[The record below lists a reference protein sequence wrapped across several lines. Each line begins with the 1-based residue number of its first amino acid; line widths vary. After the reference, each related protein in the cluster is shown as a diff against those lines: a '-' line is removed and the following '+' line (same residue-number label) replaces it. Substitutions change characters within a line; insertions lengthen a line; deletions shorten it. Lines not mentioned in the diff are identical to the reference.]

1 MRQIEYIF
9 IDSDS
14 ENHGNKSGNND
25 LPGFR
30 YHFIVNREGIV
41 INTTD
46 IQYPVNLVQGP
57 NYDRDKYNKC
67 SVCIWYCGSIRPE
80 AWLLDRDTSC
90 SVVLQQRAAL
100 LQLLVRL
107 RQRFPDAKILGLS
120 ELDGRELYHKNI
132 IVSDAMNLLRSELSD
147 LP

>member
-25 LPGFR
+25 LPSFR

-46 IQYPVNLVQGP
+46 IQYPVNLVQGH
-57 NYDRDKYNKC
+57 NYDRNKYNRY
-67 SVCIWYCGSIRPE
+67 SIFIRYCGSLKPE
-80 AWLLDRDTSC
+80 TCNLKLRT
-90 SVVLQQRAAL
+90 AL
-100 LQLLVRL
+100 LNLLVEL
-107 RQRFPDAKILGLS
+107 RHRFPDAKILGLS